1 MYQDEQIIEQLGIGD
16 WPEEKQREVLE
27 IATVRFGNAIT
38 DSLTEQQFNEYKAIV
53 DDNQE
58 VIDAW
63 LDQNVPDYKESPVY
77 KEIEGGYDAD
87 PEKNSPAK
95 LFASIAWIQVNVP
108 NVQDIIAKALDE
120 YKKEL
125 ASAQ

>member
-1 MYQDEQIIEQLGIGD
+1 MIYI
-16 WPEEKQREVLE
+16 K
-27 IATVRFGNAIT
+27 
-38 DSLTEQQFNEYKAIV
+38 LTEQQFNEYKAIV
-53 DDNQE
+53 DDNHE

-87 PEKNSPAK
+87 PEKNNPAK

-120 YKKEL
+120 YKQEL
-125 ASAQ
+125 ASA

>member
-1 MYQDEQIIEQLGIGD
+1 MYQDEQIIEQLGIGS

-53 DDNQE
+53 DDNHE

-63 LDQNVPDYKESPVY
+63 LDQNVPEYKESPVY
-77 KEIEGGYDAD
+77 KEIAAGYDAD
-87 PEKNSPAK
+87 PEKNNPAK

-108 NVQDIIAKALDE
+108 NVQSIIAKALDE
-120 YKKEL
+120 YKQEL
-125 ASAQ
+125 ASA

>member
-77 KEIEGGYDAD
+77 KEIQGGYDAD
-87 PEKNSPAK
+87 PEKNNPAK

-120 YKKEL
+120 YKQEL
-125 ASAQ
+125 ASA

>member
-53 DDNQE
+53 DDNHE

-87 PEKNSPAK
+87 PEKNNPAK

-120 YKKEL
+120 YKQEL
-125 ASAQ
+125 ASA

>member
-16 WPEEKQREVLE
+16 WPEEKQREILE

-38 DSLTEQQFNEYKAIV
+38 DSLTEQQLNEYKAIV
-53 DDNQE
+53 DDNHE

-77 KEIEGGYDAD
+77 KEIAGGYDAD
-87 PEKNSPAK
+87 PEKNNPAK

-108 NVQDIIAKALDE
+108 NVQSIIAKALDE
-120 YKKEL
+120 YKQEL
-125 ASAQ
+125 ASA

>member
-53 DDNQE
+53 DDNHE

-77 KEIEGGYDAD
+77 KEIAGGYDTD
-87 PEKNSPAK
+87 PEKNNPAK

-108 NVQDIIAKALDE
+108 NVQSIIAKALDE
-120 YKKEL
+120 YKQEL
-125 ASAQ
+125 ASA

>member
-53 DDNQE
+53 DDNHE

-77 KEIEGGYDAD
+77 KEIEGGYETD
-87 PEKNSPAK
+87 PEKNNPAK

-108 NVQDIIAKALDE
+108 NVQDIIAKELDE
-120 YKKEL
+120 YKQEL
-125 ASAQ
+125 VSA